1 MTLQN
6 KSILVD
12 IWPNLGNQNHELP
25 GQIFPAKSFKIYF
38 IRLVSASLG
47 QKSYFPKR
55 VLSSPVQVPLKG
67 GCNEAFN
74 QASPNSELAKKLL

>member
-25 GQIFPAKSFKIYF
+25 GQIFPAKSFKINF
-38 IRLVSASLG
+38 FRLVSASLG

-67 GCNEAFN
+67 GWEEDGKA
-74 QASPNSELAKKLL
+74 AKK